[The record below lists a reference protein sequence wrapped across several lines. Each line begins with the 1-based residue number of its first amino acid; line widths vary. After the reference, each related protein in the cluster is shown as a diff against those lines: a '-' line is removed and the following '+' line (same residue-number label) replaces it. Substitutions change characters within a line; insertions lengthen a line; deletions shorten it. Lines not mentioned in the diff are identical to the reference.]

1 MRRAPARRSG
11 SRPRPGRG
19 LCRDTCVHRGGQGK
33 PGQFRDVRAC
43 SPPPHSVRRGTVVT
57 GSLLTFPYLRAHRA
71 VEGGCGAARPRW
83 PSLISSSAAK
93 THRLIAAWT
102 RKQEEGPLRGSGR
115 PARWRGRG
123 WAQRGLRGRCPCGC
137 RGAPGRSSRAEG
149 THVGP
154 PRADPT
160 ALPDRSSNSGPRAA
174 ALLARDA
181 RTRGAGGDPSSGT
194 PLTGHPGARL
204 TEPLVTPRS
213 LPQGAAPLTPSLC
226 FFAVNEIIR
235 NDLSGTNAHS

>member
-1 MRRAPARRSG
+1 MWCSSPAMAFAHFLFSCQNSQADSGVDQETGGRAS
-11 SRPRPGRG
+11 
-19 LCRDTCVHRGGQGK
+19 
-33 PGQFRDVRAC
+33 
-43 SPPPHSVRRGTVVT
+43 
-57 GSLLTFPYLRAHRA
+57 
-71 VEGGCGAARPRW
+71 E
-83 PSLISSSAAK
+83 
-93 THRLIAAWT
+93 
-102 RKQEEGPLRGSGR
+102 GSGR

-123 WAQRGLRGRCPCGC
+123 WAQRGLRGHCPCGC

-160 ALPDRSSNSGPRAA
+160 ALADRSSNSGPRAA
-174 ALLARDA
+174 TLLARDA